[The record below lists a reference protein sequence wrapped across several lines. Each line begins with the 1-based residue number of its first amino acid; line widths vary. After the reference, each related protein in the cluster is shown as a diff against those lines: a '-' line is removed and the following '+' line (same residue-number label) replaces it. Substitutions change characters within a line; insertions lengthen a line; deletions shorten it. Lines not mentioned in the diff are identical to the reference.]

1 MDLAEALYR
10 CDLGATASA
19 LVSATKARAALCG
32 EGAESPSLKAA
43 QQFCS
48 AAYAAHLSKIPILFD
63 VDCAAAATAS
73 GSADGAAPALASTLG
88 RLAAA
93 TKVSPVE
100 ADDKSRPLVARPPA
114 SPRAVERVASDFV
127 AWFDSRSERGGVLVV
142 LLDGGPPALLYA
154 RASAAL
160 RKSAAAPRRR
170 PDAFEETA
178 PPNSGGWS
186 LDAVH
191 ARFAARA
198 AAVAERCRDAPSA
211 RRRAGAARRAA
222 PTPTRRRL
230 AARSCAALAVAC
242 FVVDVAEPQR
252 RAAGSGCATPPAGR
266 RGVLANRSVTP
277 RPVPSCRAR
286 AGFRRGGADRRRTPA
301 AARTPERRCFCWG

>member
-1 MDLAEALYR
+1 M
-10 CDLGATASA
+10 
-19 LVSATKARAALCG
+19 
-32 EGAESPSLKAA
+32 
-43 QQFCS
+43 
-48 AAYAAHLSKIPILFD
+48 
-63 VDCAAAATAS
+63 DCAAAATAS

-127 AWFDSRSERGGVLVV
+127 AWLDSRSERGGVLVV

-198 AAVAERCRDAPSA
+198 AAVAERCRDAPSDA
-211 RRRAGAARRAA
+211 ATRWRCSPGGADADE
-222 PTPTRRRL
+222 TTFF
-230 AARSCAALAVAC
+230 AARSCAASPWPASSSTSQSRSA
-242 FVVDVAEPQR
+242 AAAR
-252 RAAGSGCATPPAGR
+252 RRATPPAGSSSWRSRDRSATR
-266 RGVLANRSVTP
+266 RPA
-277 RPVPSCRAR
+277 PSCRAR
-286 AGFRRGGADRRRTPA
+286 WLPSRRRRSRRRTPPPRR
-301 AARTPERRCFCWG
+301 ARPSGGASAGG